1 MAAVVMVVVVVR
13 GRFVIS
19 PLDVVKIRLQLQA
32 HDARP
37 KARGGLQAAVA
48 AAAASDGPTY
58 RGIAGTMRQI
68 VAHEGVSGL
77 WKGNIPAELLYVCY
91 GPVQF
96 VTFKECALGLQRL
109 APHTTADLRHLL
121 AGSVAGAA
129 ATVATYPLDLLR
141 TRFAAQGLQRVFPS
155 LPRRSG
161 RSASRLRWRRYTRRT
176 STRCA
181 TSTATRACA
190 ASTAALAPA

>member
-1 MAAVVMVVVVVR
+1 MVSAVVVMP

-37 KARGGLQAAVA
+37 KPRAGARA
-48 AAAASDGPTY
+48 AAAAADGPTY

-68 VAHEGVSGL
+68 VAHEGVGGL

-96 VTFKECALGLQRL
+96 VTFKECALALQRV

-121 AGSVAGAA
+121 AGSAAGAA

-141 TRFAAQGLQRVFPS
+141 TRFAAQGLQRVCISSP
-155 LPRRSG
+155 PPPG
-161 RSASRLRWRRYTRRT
+161 R
-176 STRCA
+176 
-181 TSTATRACA
+181 STATTATVA
-190 ASTAALAPA
+190 ATPAVLPG